1 MSYKIAI
8 LTALLIGIFNFLSSL
23 FLKRMKSSP
32 EYEGQLPSRLINFA
46 GIPPLGLVVVLFLLG
61 LGFILGLKEY
71 LETDLSNK

>member
-8 LTALLIGIFNFLSSL
+8 LTGLLIGIFNFLSSL

-32 EYEGQLPSRLINFA
+32 EYEGQLPSRLVMYA
-46 GIPPLGLVVVLFLLG
+46 GIPPLGLVIVLFLLG

-71 LETDLSNK
+71 IETVLTNK

>member
-8 LTALLIGIFNFLSSL
+8 LTALLIGIF
-23 FLKRMKSSP
+23 
-32 EYEGQLPSRLINFA
+32 NFA